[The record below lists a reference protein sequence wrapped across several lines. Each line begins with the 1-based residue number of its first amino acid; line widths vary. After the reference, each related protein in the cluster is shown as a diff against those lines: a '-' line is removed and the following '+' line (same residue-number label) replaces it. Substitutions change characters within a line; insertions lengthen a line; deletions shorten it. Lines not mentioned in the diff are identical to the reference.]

1 MISVTDLLLAIR
13 PLHVCIGP
21 TGHIRQVG
29 KSFCKLGID
38 DPTGSRFLEVF
49 EILRPAKPASMSEL
63 RDLAGQV
70 LRLRLRAEPGLGLR
84 GLVVDDRADGAI
96 LDLSFGIAVVD
107 AVQRFGLT
115 AQDFAP
121 SDLVME
127 LLFLQEAKSSA
138 MAASFSLNAR
148 LNGARLAA
156 ETDALTDGLTGLHNR
171 RALDGA
177 LARLGQSDTEYAIL
191 QMDLDRFKQV
201 NDTLGHSVGDA
212 VLKRVA
218 AIVRSQTRQDDL
230 LVRAGG
236 DEFVVVCPGLTDD
249 LRLTSLAAGLIRAI
263 SEPAMI
269 DGQDVT
275 IGASIGIAV
284 SRMVVRCDPATH
296 VSRADVALYAAKRSG
311 RGRHLF
317 WTSGMGDSLADLDL
331 PAAQSRGG

>member
-1 MISVTDLLLAIR
+1 MISVMDLLLAIR

-156 ETDALTDGLTGLHNR
+156 ETDALTDGLTGLYTHR
-171 RALDGA
+171 LFQEK
-177 LARLGQSDTEYAIL
+177 LGQELEKAEQNKHEIVLCMVDC
-191 QMDLDRFKQV
+191 DNFKTY
-201 NDTLGHSVGDA
+201 NDTLGHPAGDQVLKDLSDRVAGTTRSEDIFARYGGEEFALICCNIDAANAHCAGMRIMESISGTPFSVGDNQLEVRISMGLADISMLA
-212 VLKRVA
+212 VPTA
-218 AIVRSQTRQDDL
+218 
-230 LVRAGG
+230 
-236 DEFVVVCPGLTDD
+236 
-249 LRLTSLAAGLIRAI
+249 TSLVEAAD
-263 SEPAMI
+263 S
-269 DGQDVT
+269 
-275 IGASIGIAV
+275 
-284 SRMVVRCDPATH
+284 
-296 VSRADVALYAAKRSG
+296 ALYRAKENGRNRIEVYSSDAAK
-311 RGRHLF
+311 
-317 WTSGMGDSLADLDL
+317 
-331 PAAQSRGG
+331 